1 MKKLFVAFALSLQAA
16 FAFAQEP
23 VKLKSDNVNLYRQ
36 PNNKGEVIK
45 VLNSTEDVMLV
56 RKFDAKWSIVTVGAE
71 SGYIHNTHLPKIKKQ
86 PVTATAA
93 KQ

>member
-1 MKKLFVAFALSLQAA
+1 MKKLILAFALSLQTA
-16 FAFAQEP
+16 FVFAQEP

-36 PNNKGEVIK
+36 PTNKGEVIK

-56 RKFDAKWSIVTVGAE
+56 RKFNADWSIVTVGSE

-93 KQ
+93 K